1 MHYSFKN
8 IAKISPGGSPQS
20 ARLWGIFLLASCLL
34 VTGCGA
40 LVSPKKGVG
49 AWDFPH
55 VDRAIAEINVSWFY
69 TWQPHPMRITKPDGM
84 EFVPMIW
91 GKTFVEPKQLELAK
105 KNGSVLLGFNEPDL
119 PDQANM
125 TVQQALDLWPHLI
138 ATGMRVGSPATA
150 TDPSLPGSWLERFM
164 HGAKARGYRV
174 DFVCVHWYG
183 EEFDIHD
190 AVNRLKNF
198 LQAVHDKFQLPIWLT
213 EYSLIRWTEPPT
225 YPSWEQQAKFASK
238 SIAMLE
244 ALPFVERYAWY
255 SLSPWMADGSDGNS
269 LYYQD
274 GELTPAG
281 FSYQRGPT
289 ISPSDADAVATEVPD
304 ETWLHP

>member
-1 MHYSFKN
+1 M
-8 IAKISPGGSPQS
+8 AKMRPRGAPQS
-20 ARLWGIFLLASCLL
+20 AELWGIFLLASCVF
-34 VTGCGA
+34 VTGCSVVA
-40 LVSPKKGVG
+40 SPKKGVG

-69 TWQPHPMRITKPDGM
+69 TWQPHTMRITKPDRV

-91 GKTFVEPKQLELAK
+91 GETFVEPKQLELAK
-105 KNGSVLLGFNEPDL
+105 KSGSVLLGFNEPDL

-125 TVQQALDLWPHLI
+125 TVQQALDLWPHLT

-150 TDPSLPGSWLERFM
+150 ADPSSSGSWLEQFM
-164 HGAKARGYRV
+164 DGAKARGYRV

-183 EEFDIHD
+183 EEFDID
-190 AVNRLKNF
+190 GAVNRLKNF
-198 LQAVHDKFQLPIWLT
+198 LQAVHHKFQLPIWLT
-213 EYSLIRWTEPPT
+213 EYSLIRWSNPPT

-238 SIAMLE
+238 SIEMLE
-244 ALPFVERYAWY
+244 TLPFVERYAWY
-255 SLSPWMADGSDGNS
+255 SLHPWMKDGSDRNS

-281 FSYQRGPT
+281 VAYQKGPT
-289 ISPSDADAVATEVPD
+289 IPLSNADPVGTEVPD
-304 ETWLHP
+304 ENWLDP